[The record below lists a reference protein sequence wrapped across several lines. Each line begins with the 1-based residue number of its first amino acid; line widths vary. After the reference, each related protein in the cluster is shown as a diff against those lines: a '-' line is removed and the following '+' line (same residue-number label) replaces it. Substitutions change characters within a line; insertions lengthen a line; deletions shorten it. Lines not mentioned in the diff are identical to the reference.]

1 LFNAGP
7 RVKFLPAS
15 AFSLKFSNSER
26 MIAIREIF
34 IVLMILFFYYGI
46 GKTNL
51 MPTRNKL
58 ISKNL
63 QKKRAFEV
71 YFISEISE
79 TVAKRR
85 KEGFS
90 EDYRRQYFA

>member
-1 LFNAGP
+1 
-7 RVKFLPAS
+7 
-15 AFSLKFSNSER
+15 
-26 MIAIREIF
+26 
-34 IVLMILFFYYGI
+34 MILFLKYGI

-71 YFISEISE
+71 YFISEVSE
-79 TVAKRR
+79 PLAK
-85 KEGFS
+85 
-90 EDYRRQYFA
+90 

>member
-1 LFNAGP
+1 
-7 RVKFLPAS
+7 
-15 AFSLKFSNSER
+15 
-26 MIAIREIF
+26 MI
-34 IVLMILFFYYGI
+34 FFFKYGI

-71 YFISEISE
+71 YFISEIADML
-79 TVAKRR
+79 AK
-85 KEGFS
+85 
-90 EDYRRQYFA
+90 

>member
-1 LFNAGP
+1 
-7 RVKFLPAS
+7 
-15 AFSLKFSNSER
+15 
-26 MIAIREIF
+26 
-34 IVLMILFFYYGI
+34 
-46 GKTNL
+46 

>member
-1 LFNAGP
+1 MPSFP
-7 RVKFLPAS
+7 F
-15 AFSLKFSNSER
+15 
-26 MIAIREIF
+26 
-34 IVLMILFFYYGI
+34 VLMIVFFKYGI

-71 YFISEISE
+71 YFISK
-79 TVAKRR
+79 VAEADAK
-85 KEGFS
+85 
-90 EDYRRQYFA
+90 